1 MAKVLNDK
9 SITAYVDG
17 SFNVETG
24 VYSFGCVF
32 LPEDGTVRVLCGSG
46 NDPENAK
53 QRNVTGEMLG
63 AMNAVLCA
71 IKSGYKAIDIYY
83 DYAGIESWVT
93 GAWKSKNDLTRS
105 YAMAMRG
112 WMSRIEISFHKVE
125 AHTGDKY
132 NEVADKMAKR
142 GATANGIP
150 ETRSIEE
157 MEIWNPEK

>member
-1 MAKVLNDK
+1 M
-9 SITAYVDG
+9 DG

-63 AMNAVLCA
+63 SMNAVLCA
-71 IKSGYKAIDIYY
+71 IKSGYNAIDIYY
-83 DYAGIESWVT
+83 DYQGIESWVT

-105 YAMAMRG
+105 YSMAMKG
-112 WMSRIEISFHKVE
+112 WMSHIDIRFHKVE
-125 AHTGDKY
+125 AHTGVKY
-132 NEVADKMAKR
+132 NEIADKMAKR
-142 GATANGIP
+142 GALNVGIP
-150 ETRSIEE
+150 ETRRIED
-157 MEIWNPEK
+157 MEIWTQEK

>member
-1 MAKVLNDK
+1 MTVSDEK

-32 LPEDGTVRVLCGSG
+32 LPWDVSVRVLCGCG
-46 NDPENAK
+46 NYPENAR

-63 AMNAVLCA
+63 SMNAVLCA

-83 DYAGIESWVT
+83 DYQGIESWVT

-105 YAMAMRG
+105 YAMAMKG
-112 WMSRIEISFHKVE
+112 WMSHIDIRFHKVE
-125 AHTGDKY
+125 AHTGVKY
-132 NEVADKMAKR
+132 NEIADKMAKR
-142 GATANGIP
+142 GALRVGIP
-150 ETRSIEE
+150 ETRRIED
-157 MEIWNPEK
+157 MEIWNQEK

>member
-1 MAKVLNDK
+1 MTVLNDK
-9 SITAYVDG
+9 TIKAYVDG

-32 LPEDGTVRVLCGSG
+32 LPDDGTVRVLCGSG

-71 IKSGYKAIDIYY
+71 IKSGYKAIEIYY

-112 WMSRIEISFHKVE
+112 WMSRIRISFHKVE

-132 NEVADKMAKR
+132 NELADKMAKR
-142 GATANGIP
+142 GADVNGIP
-150 ETRSIEE
+150 ETRCIEE

>member
-1 MAKVLNDK
+1 M
-9 SITAYVDG
+9 DG

-24 VYSFGCVF
+24 IYSFGCVF
-32 LPEDGTVRVLCGSG
+32 LPEDGTVRVLSGSG

-71 IKSGYKAIDIYY
+71 IKSGYKAIEIYY
-83 DYAGIESWVT
+83 DYQGIECWVT

-105 YAMAMRG
+105 YSMAMRG
-112 WMSRIEISFHKVE
+112 WMSHIDIRFHKVE

-132 NEVADKMAKR
+132 NELADKMAKR
-142 GATANGIP
+142 GGESVGIP
-150 ETRSIEE
+150 ETKCIGDMEE
-157 MEIWNPEK
+157 WTAKK

>member
-1 MAKVLNDK
+1 MTALNK
-9 SITAYVDG
+9 KRITAYVDG

-46 NDPENAK
+46 NDPGNAK

-71 IKSGYKAIDIYY
+71 IKSGYTAIDIFY

-142 GATANGIP
+142 GADANGIP

-157 MEIWNPEK
+157 MEIWNPKK

>member
-1 MAKVLNDK
+1 MTGADNR

-17 SFNVETG
+17 SFNVGTG

-32 LPEDGTVRVLCGSG
+32 LPEDGSVRVMCGSG

-71 IKSGYKAIDIYY
+71 MKSGYKVIDIYY
-83 DYAGIESWVT
+83 DYQGIECWVT

-105 YAMAMRG
+105 YAMSMKG
-112 WMSRIEISFHKVE
+112 WMSKIDIRFHKVE
-125 AHTGDKY
+125 AHTGVKY
-132 NEVADKMAKR
+132 NEIADEMAKR
-142 GATANGIP
+142 GAGLTGIP
-150 ETRSIEE
+150 KACAIEE
-157 MEIWNPEK
+157 LEIWNPEK

>member
-1 MAKVLNDK
+1 MAGKDLIK
-9 SITAYVDG
+9 AYVDG

-63 AMNAVLCA
+63 SMNAVLCA
-71 IKSGYKAIDIYY
+71 IKSGYKAIEIYY
-83 DYAGIESWVT
+83 DYQGIESWVT

-105 YAMAMRG
+105 YSMTMKG
-112 WMSRIEISFHKVE
+112 WMSHIDIRFKKVD
-125 AHTGDKY
+125 AHTGVKY
-132 NEVADKMAKR
+132 NELADKMAKK
-142 GATANGIP
+142 GSETVGIP
-150 ETRSIEE
+150 ETRRIED
-157 MEIWNPEK
+157 MEIWTQEK